1 MKTKKNDMPQKNT
14 NFTALTVKKMNFQE
28 IAALIKFHRQ
38 KAGLSRNQLAD
49 LADVGKTVVF
59 DIENGK
65 TTVQAQT
72 LSKILTT
79 LNIRC
84 VFQSPLMATFQ
95 QLKIEQ
101 KETSPCESTC
111 GVA

>member
-1 MKTKKNDMPQKNT
+1 MD
-14 NFTALTVKKMNFQE
+14 FQE
-28 IAALIKFHRQ
+28 IAAFVKFHRQ

-49 LADVGKTVVF
+49 LAGVGKTVIF

-65 TTVQAQT
+65 ETVQAQS
-72 LSKILTT
+72 LSKILMT

-95 QLKIEQ
+95 KLKTEQ
-101 KETSPCESTC
+101 AK
-111 GVA
+111 

>member
-1 MKTKKNDMPQKNT
+1 MD
-14 NFTALTVKKMNFQE
+14 FQE
-28 IAALIKFHRQ
+28 IAAFVKFHRK

-49 LADVGKTVVF
+49 FAGVGKTVIF

-65 TTVQAQT
+65 ATVQAQS
-72 LSKILTT
+72 LSKVLMI

-95 QLKIEQ
+95 NLK
-101 KETSPCESTC
+101 T
-111 GVA
+111 A